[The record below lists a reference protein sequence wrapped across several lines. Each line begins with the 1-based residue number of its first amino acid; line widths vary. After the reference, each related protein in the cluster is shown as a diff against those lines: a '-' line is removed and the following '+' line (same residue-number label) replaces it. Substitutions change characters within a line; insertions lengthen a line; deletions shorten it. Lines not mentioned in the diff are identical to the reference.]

1 MKCRNETVV
10 SHYTRQNSKL
20 TVHLTVLGASMG
32 PVYIIM
38 LCIYT
43 IVFAVVILKYML
55 LNYSNDAAVVCIIKI
70 LKEQNITQ
78 KDPVKCNHLISLS
91 SYSKTIRKINTNKLV
106 YTLYLKSLRY
116 QRQQWA
122 PPGCQLFIFFLTL
135 ILKHICRRELKCCHA
150 VMACLFISKGI

>member
-1 MKCRNETVV
+1 M
-10 SHYTRQNSKL
+10 Y
-20 TVHLTVLGASMG
+20 M
-32 PVYIIM
+32 YI
-38 LCIYT
+38 
-43 IVFAVVILKYML
+43 FDVVILEYML

-106 YTLYLKSLRY
+106 YTLYLKSISWDMLFEGSAEISCLVNVSSRY
-116 QRQQWA
+116 SSLLEISAAAMSTTWLSILHF
-122 PPGCQLFIFFLTL
+122 LFWTL

-150 VMACLFISKGI
+150 VMACLFLSKGI